1 MDYTMLNII
10 IVQIIIVM
18 INTYIATTENKI
30 RIYVVTFLF
39 NLANLIMYF
48 INDDIPT
55 ATLYIVITIRSFIYI
70 FKDSCKTVVIPVVMI
85 LLQLIVG
92 FTSIENIWQ
101 LIPIIIPCLVCYYM
115 WFCKTTQ
122 QLRIWNAICNGFWA
136 IYNLKTGLYIVMLN
150 RIITVFINLFAYA
163 NNRNINK

>member
-1 MDYTMLNII
+1 MLDII
-10 IVQIIIVM
+10 VVQIIIVM

-55 ATLYIVITIRSFIYI
+55 ATLYVVITIRSFIYI
-70 FKDSCKTVVIPVVMI
+70 FKDSCKTVIIPVVMI

-92 FTSIENIWQ
+92 FMSIENIWQ

-115 WFCKTTQ
+115 WFCKTT
-122 QLRIWNAICNGFWA
+122 
-136 IYNLKTGLYIVMLN
+136 
-150 RIITVFINLFAYA
+150 
-163 NNRNINK
+163 